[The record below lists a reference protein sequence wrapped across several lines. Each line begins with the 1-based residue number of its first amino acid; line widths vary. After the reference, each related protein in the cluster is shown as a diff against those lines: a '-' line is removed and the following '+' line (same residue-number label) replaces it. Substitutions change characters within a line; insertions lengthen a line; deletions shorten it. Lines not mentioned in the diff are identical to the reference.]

1 MVLLCILLSSC
12 SSQDC
17 SGSNG
22 VAGAVSRWLLLGSV
36 VGNGA
41 AMSGGVVNSS
51 AVGNGQF
58 HSKFSWVKCRVFVIG
73 SGCSC
78 SCSLKE

>member
-17 SGSNG
+17 SGING
-22 VAGAVSRWLLLGSV
+22 VAGAVGRWLLLGSV

-41 AMSGGVVNSS
+41 ALSGGAVNSS
-51 AVGNGQF
+51 VVGNGQS
-58 HSKFSWVKCRVFVIG
+58 HSKFLRVKCRVFVIG
-73 SGCSC
+73 SGCGC